1 MTVYI
6 HLGDGG
12 LVSTTSGDAARVEPR
27 PAEWLRAMSDPTF
40 VADMEEFLAL
50 AEDADAELDIDAAE

>member
-12 LVSTTSGDAARVEPR
+12 LVSTTSGDAARVEPS
-27 PAEWLRAMSDPTF
+27 PAEWNRAKSDTTY
-40 VADMEEFLAL
+40 VADM
-50 AEDADAELDIDAAE
+50 